1 MSALAAWLRDG
12 LAWGAEYAD
21 QLSNHLPMNLTA
33 LVRIGADE
41 TQCERF
47 IASYTP
53 RLSKLVADREPIA
66 DWRKSLG
73 LHARNASYR
82 AFFANEL
89 RARGRENVLEHYVYA
104 LAPGVS
110 GGAFHPLIRLAFA
123 LEADADLEIAEAL
136 ASWCMAYQEL
146 APLSSASEAPL
157 AVLASLEGPPISGG
171 NTLFA
176 RLKTAASTPQFAA
189 ANGRIAVDAS
199 TVGRLAEAALAIY
212 AASNNGFLAL
222 HLVTATHAARRV
234 LAHLERRERLLHAL
248 AQSFVASY
256 LVMGCPPLSPRT
268 EKAPTWDAILDRAR
282 ASTDDHDAKFC
293 YALRDEQAVYGD
305 EAYRREAARRM
316 RLI

>member
-1 MSALAAWLRDG
+1 MNELADWLRDG
-12 LAWGAEYAD
+12 LVWGAEYDD

-33 LVRIGADE
+33 LVRIGADR

-53 RLSKLVADREPIA
+53 RLIRLEPRLEPIGS
-66 DWRKSLG
+66 WRERLG
-73 LHARNASYR
+73 EHTHNGAYR
-82 AFFANEL
+82 AFFAGEL
-89 RARGRENVLEHYVYA
+89 ALRGRDAVLEHYVHE

-123 LEADADLEIAEAL
+123 LDADADLEIAEAL

-146 APLSSASEAPL
+146 APPSSGGEAPL
-157 AVLASLEGPPISGG
+157 GVLASLDGPPIAGG

-176 RLKTAASTPQFAA
+176 RMKTAASTPQFAA

-199 TVGRLAEAALAIY
+199 TVSRLAEVALSIY
-212 AASNNGFLAL
+212 AASNDGFLAL

-234 LAHLERRERLLHAL
+234 LAHVKRRERLLQAL
-248 AQSFVASY
+248 AQCFVASY
-256 LVMGCPPLSPRT
+256 LVMGCPRLVPRSGT
-268 EKAPTWDAILDRAR
+268 APSWDAILDRAR
-282 ASTDDHDAKFC
+282 ASTSDHDAKFC
-293 YALRDEQAVYGD
+293 YALRDEQSVYGD